1 MAENKINKVNDP
13 IETPEENPAGGE
25 LSTSGQSLDSSN
37 SVSQN
42 LDPIE
47 TGAEAPGA
55 DRATENQDQDMAGGG
70 EGEAVGRE
78 NHEDGTDAQE
88 SFPRAYV
95 EDLRKEN
102 AKYRDRAKRAD
113 DLAARLHTALV
124 AADGRLADPE
134 DLEFN
139 AEHLDDDEALTA
151 AIGDLVARKPGLR
164 AQKVGG
170 DVGAGKRGA
179 PATPPAD
186 LISLIRGM

>member
-13 IETPEENPAGGE
+13 IETPEENPESGE
-25 LSTSGQSLDSSN
+25 LIESNN
-37 SVSQN
+37 SVSEKV
-42 LDPIE
+42 DPIE

-70 EGEAVGRE
+70 EGEAAGRE

-88 SFPRAYV
+88 TFPRAYV
-95 EDLRKEN
+95 EKLRKEN
-102 AKYRDRAKRAD
+102 AGYRDKAKRAD

-134 DLEFN
+134 DLEYKP
-139 AEHLDDDEALTA
+139 EHLDDSEALTA
-151 AIGDLVARKPGLR
+151 AISDLVARKPGLR
-164 AQKVGG
+164 AQQVGG

-186 LISLIRGM
+186 LISVIRGM